1 MIFRGQFSN
10 TALKNLKMFI
20 HPINFYCS
28 WKMQKKKCT
37 FGKLACFER
46 NTVFPDTLLLLRQKW
61 KAFKI
66 WQIVLAKNERGSQCL
81 KIITQKSLISNFH
94 TNCYESFISKWFSNI
109 VRRKRRKSIE
119 LTRIL
124 VKWVVFFSSSSSSS
138 AAFTN

>member
-1 MIFRGQFSN
+1 M
-10 TALKNLKMFI
+10 
-20 HPINFYCS
+20 H
-28 WKMQKKKCT
+28 KKKCT

-94 TNCYESFISKWFSNI
+94 TNYYEGF
-109 VRRKRRKSIE
+109 KSDFQTLWE
-119 LTRIL
+119 DKEEKVL
-124 VKWVVFFSSSSSSS
+124 
-138 AAFTN
+138 N